1 MNSLPR
7 TIEEGLLAAESIDF
21 VIGVDEAGRG
31 PLAGPVV
38 AGACVYLGKAIIPG
52 VTDSKQISEEDREIV
67 YDSLVKT
74 KDLIWSTAAVD
85 HKRIDEINI
94 LQATFEAMTMAVHAV
109 VEEAEKLF
117 GRDVKFHILID
128 GNKVPPQLKCFNCTA
143 VVKGDAREFIIAA
156 ASVFA
161 KVDRD
166 KMMIELDK
174 QFPVYGFKQH
184 KGYPTGDHRSAIHSH
199 GPCPYHRMT
208 FAPLKHM
215 KQASRVLINAKKGKR
230 KAKPFSDEGS
240 ILVSAKDGQV
250 RRSARL
256 CVRDG

>member
-1 MNSLPR
+1 MDSLPR
-7 TIEEGLLAAESIDF
+7 LIEDKLLETVDF

-38 AGACVYLGKAIIPG
+38 AGACIYLRRAVIPG
-52 VTDSKQISEEDREIV
+52 VTDSKQINEETRDVV
-67 YDSLVKT
+67 YDSLT
-74 KDLIWSTAAVD
+74 KADDLIWATASID

-94 LQATFEAMTMAVHAV
+94 LQATFEAMSQAVHEVLA
-109 VEEAEKLF
+109 AATKRF
-117 GRDVKFHILID
+117 GREVNFHVLID
-128 GNKVPPQLKCFNCTA
+128 GNKVPPQLKHFNCTP

-161 KVDRD
+161 KVSRDRI
-166 KMMIELDK
+166 MFELDDMY
-174 QFPVYGFKQH
+174 PVYGFRQH
-184 KGYPTGDHRSAIHSH
+184 KGYPTGDHCSAIYKH

-215 KQASRVLINAKKGKR
+215 EPDEVKKPKSEKKR
-230 KAKPFSDEGS
+230 ATAVEEGS
-240 ILVSAKDGQV
+240 ILVKGVSGQV